1 MRCLGHHGT
10 VTVAWVHMPHGM
22 DEVLGEVLSWEGSD
36 AWAFSGRMRRSG
48 GRGRDDVL
56 EPL

>member
-1 MRCLGHHGT
+1 MGT